1 MTRTMTF
8 ILVTCGLLIIS
19 LYVLIISLLDQ
30 QTVQQQ
36 IQQSLHNQFDP
47 QGDEDVFQK
56 IKVFNNKCVTMKF
69 KEFSTNHKFLTKNY
83 AEKSTLKFHG
93 SSLVIRQVKAF

>member
-1 MTRTMTF
+1 MMTRTMTF

-19 LYVLIISLLDQ
+19 LYVLAINLLDQ

-47 QGDEDVFQK
+47 QGGEDVFQK
-56 IKVFNNKCVTMKF
+56 IKVFNN
-69 KEFSTNHKFLTKNY
+69 
-83 AEKSTLKFHG
+83 
-93 SSLVIRQVKAF
+93 

>member
-1 MTRTMTF
+1 MMTRTMTF

-30 QTVQQQ
+30 QTVQQP

-47 QGDEDVFQK
+47 QGGEDVFQK
-56 IKVFNNKCVTMKF
+56 IKVFNKQC
-69 KEFSTNHKFLTKNY
+69 
-83 AEKSTLKFHG
+83 ATLKIN
-93 SSLVIRQVKAF
+93 SPSN